1 MNAAWHHLVVGPAR
15 HGVTRYA
22 ELLLRATDVP
32 AARVT
37 RVDRTV
43 TAADAAD
50 VVAALPTAPTPVHL
64 HLTDHLLGGPED
76 TPVVVA
82 ALATG
87 RPLAVTLHD
96 LPQPSDGAPLPRR
109 RACYAEV
116 ARTASAVVVSSAHEE
131 RLLRDV
137 LAAVPDPAGRTVR
150 VRVVPLASDRPRASG
165 VPAPGGDGT
174 AVDPTAPRDVAVLGF
189 VYPGKGHDEV
199 LSALEHLPADVGL
212 RVLGGASPGHEDLLD
227 RLAARARGLGRR
239 LRVDGWVPDDDLPRL
254 LHDVAVPVVAPR
266 HVSASASLATWLA
279 AGRRPVATRNDYSAE
294 VERARP
300 GCLLL
305 VEDDPTAL
313 AAGLRA
319 ALADPAS
326 TRLGDAAG
334 TDPAEAAALTFDP
347 DLIGPDLSD
356 ADLVGPDLTRG
367 RGAA

>member
-1 MNAAWHHLVVGPAR
+1 VTGDPATTSTWHHLVVGPAR

-22 ELLLRATDVP
+22 ELLLRAADVP
-32 AARVT
+32 ATRVT
-37 RVDRTV
+37 RIDRTV

-50 VVAALPTAPTPVHL
+50 LVVTLPPAPVPVHL

-82 ALATG
+82 ALAVG
-87 RPLAVTLHD
+87 RPVVVTLHD

-109 RACYAEV
+109 RACYAAV
-116 ARTASAVVVSSAHEE
+116 ARTATAVVVSSAHEE

-150 VRVVPLASDRPRASG
+150 VRVVPLAADLPRDTS
-165 VPAPGGDGT
+165 VGGDRT
-174 AVDPTAPRDVAVLGF
+174 DDAARSRDVAVLGF

-227 RLAARARGLGRR
+227 GLAARAHAMGRR
-239 LRVDGWVPDDDLPRL
+239 LTVDGWVADEDLPRL
-254 LHDVAVPVVAPR
+254 LDEVAVPVVAPR
-266 HVSASASLATWLA
+266 HVSASASLASWLA

-294 VERARP
+294 VDRAHP

-305 VEDDPTAL
+305 VDDDPAAL
-313 AAGLRA
+313 AAGLRT
-319 ALADPAS
+319 ALADPSS
-326 TRLGDAAG
+326 TRLVGAAG
-334 TDPAEAAALTFDP
+334 TDPAEAAALTFDRYLLGL
-347 DLIGPDLSD
+347 DL
-356 ADLVGPDLTRG
+356 ARG